1 MFSPR
6 YPSFP
11 LHLTVATFTHYAA
24 QVPISD
30 PHSVQ
35 GVPLSDADQASVHDI
50 RHDWKVAHRL
60 SLAMQRPDGS
70 VKRATELVFKKG
82 DFVEVLVYADI
93 LAYSKDSKPFVD
105 IQYAPQEVVRLWSA
119 ADANVSSILVFPPD
133 VHGFILCR
141 RD

>member
-1 MFSPR
+1 
-6 YPSFP
+6 
-11 LHLTVATFTHYAA
+11 
-24 QVPISD
+24 
-30 PHSVQ
+30 
-35 GVPLSDADQASVHDI
+35 
-50 RHDWKVAHRL
+50 
-60 SLAMQRPDGS
+60 MQRPDGS